1 MFILRCHEVE
11 PLVLFVGLEEA
22 VLFEVLEVVL
32 FEGLEELVPLWRKRS

>member
-22 VLFEVLEVVL
+22 DLFEVLKEVVL
-32 FEGLEELVPLWRKRS
+32 FEGLEEQVPL